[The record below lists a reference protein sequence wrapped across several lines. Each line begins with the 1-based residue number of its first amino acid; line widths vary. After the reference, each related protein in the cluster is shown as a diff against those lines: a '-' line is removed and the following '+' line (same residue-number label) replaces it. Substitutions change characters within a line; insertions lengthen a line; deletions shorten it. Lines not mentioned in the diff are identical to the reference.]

1 MIQQKKMIMNEK
13 KNCGKKGETWAVHCS
28 FE

>member
-1 MIQQKKMIMNEK
+1 MIQQKKNDHEWK